1 MRYVTNHPTR
11 TAGVYMEKY
20 PKFLLLFITIIIAY
34 IMFYGKT
41 YPPLQNFLSSAGY
54 LGTFISGIFF
64 VYGFT
69 AAPATVIL
77 LVLAKEQNI
86 WVAGLIGGLGA
97 LIGDLIIFKFLR
109 VSFADEVSR
118 LMHEKLISKVNKKV
132 PNIFKKYLIPVFAG
146 FIIASPLPD
155 EIGVALLAINQN
167 ISMKIFTIISY
178 VLNTIGI
185 YVILLIGTSI

>member
-1 MRYVTNHPTR
+1 MGYIANHPTR
-11 TAGVYMEKY
+11 TARVYMEKY
-20 PKFLLLFITIIIAY
+20 PKFLLLFITVIIAY
-34 IMFYGKT
+34 IMFYGKA

-69 AAPATVIL
+69 AAPATVVL
-77 LVLAKEQNI
+77 LMLAKGQNI
-86 WVAGLIGGLGA
+86 FLAGLIGGLGA
-97 LIGDLIIFKFLR
+97 LIGDLIIFKFMR
-109 VSFADEVSR
+109 VSFSKEVG
-118 LMHEKLISKVNKKV
+118 MMFHEKLVQKINNKI
-132 PNIFKKYLIPVFAG
+132 PHLFKKYFIPVFAG

-167 ISMKIFTIISY
+167 ISMKIFTLVSY

-185 YVILLIGTSI
+185 YTILLIGINI

>member
-1 MRYVTNHPTR
+1 MGYITNHQTR
-11 TAGVYMEKY
+11 TARVYMEKY
-20 PKFLLLFITIIIAY
+20 PKFLLLFITIVIAY

-41 YPPLQNFLSSAGY
+41 YPPIQNFLSSVGY

-86 WVAGLIGGLGA
+86 WIACLIGGLGA

-118 LMHEKLISKVNKKV
+118 LMHEQLIGKVSKKI
-132 PNIFKKYLIPVFAG
+132 PNIFKKYLVPVFAG

-155 EIGVALLAINQN
+155 EIGVALFAVTEH
-167 ISMKIFTIISY
+167 ISMKLFTVISY

-185 YVILLIGTSI
+185 YIILLIGTSI

>member
-1 MRYVTNHPTR
+1 MGYSASHPTR
-11 TAGVYMEKY
+11 TARVYMEKY
-20 PKFLLLFITIIIAY
+20 PKFLLLFITFIIAY
-34 IMFYGKT
+34 LMFYGKT
-41 YPPLQNFLSSAGY
+41 YPPLHEFFSSAGY
-54 LGTFISGIFF
+54 FGTFVSGIFF

-86 WVAGLIGGLGA
+86 WIAGLIGGLGA

-109 VSFADEVSR
+109 VSFADEVSS
-118 LMHEKLISKVNKKV
+118 LMHEKLISKVNKKI
-132 PNIFKKYLIPVFAG
+132 PDIFKKYFIPVFAG

-155 EIGVALLAINQN
+155 EIGVALFAVSEH
-167 ISMKIFTIISY
+167 ISMKMFTVISY

-185 YVILLIGTSI
+185 YIILLIGISV